1 MTSAPILVF
10 LDADVRPAGDMLD
23 RVVTQLTSA
32 AQQSVAPI
40 VSVQPWHRTGTAS
53 EQASLLCNVT
63 ALMGSGAFTVLP
75 RRAVPMAFGPVLA
88 ISRANYDRFGG
99 HAADAV
105 RRSHTEDIAMAR
117 LAGGATLFTGRPDT
131 TFRMYPDG
139 LVQTLNGWT
148 RTLATGARYTPWWL
162 MLAILVWVASLAGGW
177 VAAPAVYPLSALQV
191 WVLGRRAGSIHPLTA
206 LFYPVAVLVLAVVF
220 VRSLLLTGL
229 RRRVE
234 WKGRRVPARPGG

>member
-1 MTSAPILVF
+1 
-10 LDADVRPAGDMLD
+10 
-23 RVVTQLTSA
+23 
-32 AQQSVAPI
+32 
-40 VSVQPWHRTGTAS
+40 
-53 EQASLLCNVT
+53 
-63 ALMGSGAFTVLP
+63 
-75 RRAVPMAFGPVLA
+75 
-88 ISRANYDRFGG
+88 
-99 HAADAV
+99 
-105 RRSHTEDIAMAR
+105 
-117 LAGGATLFTGRPDT
+117 
-131 TFRMYPDG
+131 
-139 LVQTLNGWT
+139 
-148 RTLATGARYTPWWL
+148 